1 MKNPFPL
8 FLLFFHLEGVFD
20 DVTHGE
26 KTVLAMEGDSV
37 TLHTDGI
44 EIQRGVFDDVTHGEK
59 TVLAMEGDSVTL
71 HTDGIEIQRGNL
83 ILWIFEDTRLA
94 QMILETSKPVLYNGE
109 DKKFR
114 GSLHMDEQTGSL
126 TMTNVTTE
134 HSGFYELEIHGTK
147 VFSKKFN
154 VSVQARLPVPVI
166 TRDSSQCSSSSKC
179 VLVCSVVNVTQATL
193 SWYKGNSLLSSISV
207 SDLNSSLSLP
217 LEVEYQENNIYSCV
231 INNPIRNQTKHLNIT
246 EVCQMC
252 SAPGLSSV
260 YIVLIC
266 VCVLVLF
273 VIGVVY
279 CYHKKCKKDKKDQ
292 EGQPAEE
299 CFQLTNGSVPGNE
312 ADERDDAG
320 VETPNQEIDS
330 QKITIPEEDD
340 DDDDDNI
347 FSNDGSVPGNEA
359 DERDDAG
366 VETPNQEID
375 SQKITIPEED
385 DDDDDDDDNIFSN
398 DGSVP
403 GNEADERDDSG
414 VETPNQE
421 IDSQKITIPEE
432 DDDDDNIFS
441 NDDVDVSDAERDK
454 MKTLSVKEGESVTLQ
469 TGVTEG
475 QEGQLIRW
483 KFAASKGCDET
494 GLFCVIAK
502 WNRTKNEEFLNNK
515 GIFKNRLSLNNQ
527 TGSLTIT
534 NIRVQ
539 NAGHYKLQ
547 ITSNRNTFRTK
558 TFSVS
563 VSASAEHREEDP
575 NETVLSLITEEDPN
589 DTGFETM

>member
-1 MKNPFPL
+1 
-8 FLLFFHLEGVFD
+8 
-20 DVTHGE
+20 
-26 KTVLAMEGDSV
+26 
-37 TLHTDGI
+37 
-44 EIQRGVFDDVTHGEK
+44 
-59 TVLAMEGDSVTL
+59 MEGDSVTL

-126 TMTNVTTE
+126 TMTNITTE
-134 HSGFYELEIHGTK
+134 HSGFYELEIHDTK

-154 VSVQARLPVPVI
+154 VSVQAHLPVPVI
-166 TRDSSQCSSSSKC
+166 IRDSSQCSSSSKC

-207 SDLNSSLSLP
+207 SDLNSLSLP

-246 EVCQMC
+246 EVCQTC

-279 CYHKKCKKDKKDQ
+279 CCLRKCKKDKKDQ

-299 CFQLTNGSVPGNE
+299 CFQLTNGAVPGNE

-320 VETPNQEIDS
+320 AETYNQEI
-330 QKITIPEEDD
+330 E
-340 DDDDDNI
+340 
-347 FSNDGSVPGNEA
+347 
-359 DERDDAG
+359 
-366 VETPNQEID
+366 

>member
-330 QKITIPEEDD
+330 QKNTIPGE
-340 DDDDDNI
+340 
-347 FSNDGSVPGNEA
+347 
-359 DERDDAG
+359 
-366 VETPNQEID
+366 
-375 SQKITIPEED
+375 
-385 DDDDDDDDNIFSN
+385 
-398 DGSVP
+398 
-403 GNEADERDDSG
+403 
-414 VETPNQE
+414 
-421 IDSQKITIPEE
+421 
-432 DDDDDNIFS
+432 DDDDNIFS

-454 MKTLSVKEGESVTLQ
+454 MKTLSVKEGDSVTLQ